1 MKKVIAA
8 LLTLCLVAVVIP
20 PVPDGNDGENGE
32 PGISTHEYYYQT
44 ENN

>member
-32 PGISTHEYYYQT
+32 PGISTHEYSCQGDA
-44 ENN
+44 N